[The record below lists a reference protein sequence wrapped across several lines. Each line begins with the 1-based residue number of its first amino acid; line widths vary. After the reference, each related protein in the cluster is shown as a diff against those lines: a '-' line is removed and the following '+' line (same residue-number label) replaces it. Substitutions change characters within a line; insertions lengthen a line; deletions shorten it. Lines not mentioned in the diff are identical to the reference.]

1 MVLDHK
7 TAGGGLGLDI
17 RRQVHVNAQIV
28 ERRTDEGL
36 SVTVKAITAS
46 GDSAD
51 AASALTLEGAMV
63 TVGPKP
69 GEVAFGERRVSSP
82 LSVVDAALLSQVLVT
97 IPADESVPSAS
108 FKLYLP
114 TKDTR
119 VPLTLGQKLGETTR
133 YGDAPGRSFSVTAG
147 GSTETTISAFEA
159 SSDGSNLYVAQPAL
173 RDLIGPAPSQP
184 FDTEVRGATKQAPS
198 VLGALFEALGCGLS
212 FGLAC
217 GSPKPRTR
225 PKPMPGQ
232 EIVVVK
238 GPRSLDVRLSEKI
251 DIEAYGLADKGGQ
264 RLVGSTTSGRS
275 ILEGTLPGGSGVP
288 PELEW
293 QKLQVISTWTARKSL
308 LPADPGARRRSLA
321 GGLAL
326 LMLLAAALATG
337 VMAAGQRR
345 T

>member
-1 MVLDHK
+1 MVLDHE
-7 TAGGGLGLDI
+7 TTGGGLGLVI
-17 RRQVHVNAQIV
+17 HRQVQVKAQIV
-28 ERRTDEGL
+28 ERLTDEGF
-36 SVTVKAITAS
+36 SVTVKAVTAS

-63 TVGPKP
+63 TVGPRP
-69 GEVAFGERRVSSP
+69 GEVAFGERRASSP
-82 LSVVDAALLSQVLVT
+82 LSVVDAALLSQVLVA
-97 IPADESVPSAS
+97 IPAESVPSAS

-114 TKDTR
+114 TKGAR
-119 VPLTLGQKLGETTR
+119 VPLTLGQKLGEILR
-133 YGDAPGRSFSVTAG
+133 YGDAPGRSVSVTAG
-147 GSTETTISAFEA
+147 GSTETTISAFQA

-184 FDTEVRGATKQAPS
+184 FDTEVRGAAKEEPDALDTL
-198 VLGALFEALGCGLS
+198 LGGLFCGFS

-238 GPRSLDVRLSEKI
+238 GPRSLDVRLGEKI
-251 DIEAYGLADKGGQ
+251 DIGVYGVADKEGR
-264 RLVGSTTSGRS
+264 RLVQSSTTGRS
-275 ILEGTLPGGSGVP
+275 ILEGTLPGGAGVP

-293 QKLQVISTWTARKSL
+293 KKLQVISTWRAEKTL
-308 LPADPGARRRSLA
+308 LPADPGGRRRSLA

-337 VMAAGQRR
+337 VIAAGQRR